1 MNPLFE
7 KKALDAWFEQI
18 NEPDYAEHQ
27 HHSDPGY
34 TTQNGKDYAG
44 RGTTENEEGALQDG
58 IPAGLLSV
66 ELGKHADADNPH
78 VTTMPSAPAPVDPG
92 NAKFF
97 KESEPSSPFTNS
109 EEKINAIAGSEGF
122 RYAARVTDGT
132 TLWVR
137 GEEERLSFNPETGNV
152 SYMRYGKVITEC
164 PIQQLKQQL
173 RTMLKS
179 AAIRPSPHTV
189 FENKVDNATGKQP
202 VAPTEPSDD
211 EVMKAQKT
219 LENAGVGDQIGVN
232 ASETVQVA
240 ELGTK
245 MSGFTGG
252 GPFSCMDCVH
262 RTPHSKNAKGEEVD
276 SCKHPDVMADPE
288 LADRKLPDGTIEV
301 DADDCCRFVR
311 PTKKESEKEAA
322 VTKTYGTGTPPG
334 GTPNDPSIDEEDAD
348 EGKTSS
354 QKRADIGIKETPKFL
369 PPRDDIRR
377 HLDEQVQDEVME
389 GVMDGVKDAS
399 EEGEYYL
406 DKVRDMKNEAKEAFM
421 LDGSMQQEAQ
431 DAGMSMEELW
441 KEIGGDFTENYYLS
455 AYAKQGSI
463 EVQEGF
469 KCPNCK
475 SMKGKTVEDGMDDA
489 VSLREC
495 LTCGS
500 FY

>member
-1 MNPLFE
+1 
-7 KKALDAWFEQI
+7 
-18 NEPDYAEHQ
+18 
-27 HHSDPGY
+27 
-34 TTQNGKDYAG
+34 
-44 RGTTENEEGALQDG
+44 
-58 IPAGLLSV
+58 
-66 ELGKHADADNPH
+66 
-78 VTTMPSAPAPVDPG
+78 MPSAPAPVDSS
-92 NAKFF
+92 NATFF
-97 KESEPSSPFTNS
+97 KESEPNSPFTDA
-109 EEKINAIAGSEGF
+109 EEKINSIAGREGF

-132 TLWVR
+132 TLWVK
-137 GEEERLSFNPETGNV
+137 GKDERLSFNPKTGNV

-164 PIQQLKQQL
+164 PVQQLPQQL

-189 FENKVDNATGKQP
+189 FEDKVDNATGKQP
-202 VAPTEPSDD
+202 IAPTEPSDN
-211 EVMKAQKT
+211 EVMQAQKT

-232 ASETVQVA
+232 
-240 ELGTK
+240 
-245 MSGFTGG
+245 
-252 GPFSCMDCVH
+252 
-262 RTPHSKNAKGEEVD
+262 
-276 SCKHPDVMADPE
+276 
-288 LADRKLPDGTIEV
+288 
-301 DADDCCRFVR
+301 
-311 PTKKESEKEAA
+311 AA

-334 GTPNDPSIDEEDAD
+334 GTPNDPSIDDEESD

-354 QKRADIGIKETPKFL
+354 QKRADVDIHETPKFL

-377 HLDEQVQDEVME
+377 HLDEGVKDEVME

-406 DKVRDMKNEAKEAFM
+406 DKVRDMKAEAKEAFM
-421 LDGSMQQEAQ
+421 IDGSMQQEAQ
-431 DAGMSMEELW
+431 DAGMSMEDLW

-455 AYAKQGSI
+455 AYSKQGSI

-475 SMKGKTVEDGMDDA
+475 STKGKSVEDGMDDA